1 METIDTLPEWRRISS
16 EFPIKVRAT
25 TTDRYAANYR
35 TEDGLQS
42 PGYMEDF
49 LLLHLACDAHRAATS
64 IKATLAQCEADV
76 SGLLNTALALSEL
89 GVLKR
94 LRDLLTALFFR
105 EMDVIEL
112 QPPNDMDTQNYREE
126 VFARFLPLDGR
137 TANLNRKRRMV
148 LQTMLNGKIQQ
159 GPLQHY
165 CPPGALCCNNSR
177 QQTMTTCALYVTWAL
192 VPFQCP
198 AMSRKNWLNQTAN
211 MDWVGALESHH
222 GLFTRLMTL
231 HLGSAKTIVPG
242 MDGNAQQPDQKEDA
256 PAVQTDPAGDGFDM
270 WQDALLDEL
279 VQSHAAEEAPA
290 QSAPCVAEEGLPAQP
305 NLESQ
310 EATKLCSVTV
320 VVSLYAQNLKM
331 PDNCSMEG
339 GWCKLL

>member
-1 METIDTLPEWRRISS
+1 METIDSLPEWRRISS
-16 EFPIKVRAT
+16 GFPTKVRAV

-42 PGYMEDF
+42 PGCMEDF
-49 LLLHLACDAHRAATS
+49 LLLHLACDAHRSATS
-64 IKATLAQCEADV
+64 VKSSLAQCEADV

-94 LRDLLTALFFR
+94 PRDLLTALFFR
-105 EMDVIEL
+105 EMEIIES
-112 QPPNDMDTQNYREE
+112 QPPDDMDTKSYREE
-126 VFARFLPLDGR
+126 AFGRFLPLEGR
-137 TANLNRKRRMV
+137 SANLNRRRRMV

-159 GPLQHY
+159 TSLQRY

-198 AMSRKNWLNQTAN
+198 AMSRKNWLNQTA
-211 MDWVGALESHH
+211 GALESHH
-222 GLFTRLMTL
+222 GLFSRLMAL
-231 HLGSAKTIVPG
+231 HLGSPKSAGPSASVQG
-242 MDGNAQQPDQKEDA
+242 V
-256 PAVQTDPAGDGFDM
+256 PAVQSDPAGNDDGFGFDM

-279 VQSHAAEEAPA
+279 VQSTQADEAPA
-290 QSAPCVAEEGLPAQP
+290 QSAPSGSGVVEEGLPAQP

-310 EATKLCSVTV
+310 EATKLCSETSFVF
-320 VVSLYAQNLKM
+320 
-331 PDNCSMEG
+331 
-339 GWCKLL
+339 